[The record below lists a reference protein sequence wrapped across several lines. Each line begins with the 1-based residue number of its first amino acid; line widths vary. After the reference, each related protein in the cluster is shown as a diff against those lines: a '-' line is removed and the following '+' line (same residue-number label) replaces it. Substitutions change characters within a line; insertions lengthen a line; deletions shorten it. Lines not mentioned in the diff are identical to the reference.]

1 MKGGAQDMMVYVKT
15 REILPDITVMAFT
28 GRLIL
33 DSQLKDVEDAI
44 REQIM
49 RGQRKLVLDFSGLN
63 YIDSAGIG
71 VVAVCIG
78 LMERTG
84 GKLAVVGAV
93 GQVKQ
98 LLELTHLNLSVQTY
112 PDLSSAQAALA
123 GPITPPPQTTAC

>member
-1 MKGGAQDMMVYVKT
+1 MIVYVKT
-15 REILPDITVMAFT
+15 REIMPDITVMAFT

-33 DSQLKDVEDAI
+33 DSQLKDVEYAI

-49 RGQRKLVLDFSGLN
+49 QGQSKLVLDFSGLN

-71 VVAVCIG
+71 VIAVCIG
-78 LMERTG
+78 LMERAG

-98 LLELTHLNLSVQTY
+98 LLELTRLNLSVRTY

-123 GPITPPPQTTAC
+123 GPTMPSSRAATC

>member
-1 MKGGAQDMMVYVKT
+1 MVIYVKT
-15 REILPDITVMAFT
+15 RELPPGIIVMTFT

-44 REQIM
+44 REHIM
-49 RGQRKLVLDFSGLN
+49 QGQKKLVLDFSGLN

-71 VVAVCIG
+71 VIAVCIG

-84 GKLAVVGAV
+84 GKLAVVGAA

-98 LLELTHLNLSVQTY
+98 LLELTHLNLAARTY
-112 PDLSSAQAALA
+112 PDLSSAQTALSEPTQPSSRAA
-123 GPITPPPQTTAC
+123 TC